1 MKKVF
6 NLLLL
11 CAIAFLFTG
20 CESKEE
26 KLYCTGDQLIAV
38 NVCHEIKKIEND
50 EEISDAYLCSDKK
63 YGTGEYQFYIKDGK
77 VTLKELT
84 ETYGKEYSREAYK
97 KSIESYY
104 KDYNCEFNYD
114 GKNYTVTCKN
124 MDYSKLYSKYNT
136 KEKLKGLMED
146 KLGLTCT

>member
-11 CAIAFLFTG
+11 CAIVFLFTG

-38 NVCHEIKKIEND
+38 NVCHEVKKIEND

-84 ETYGKEYSREAYK
+84 ETYG
-97 KSIESYY
+97 
-104 KDYNCEFNYD
+104 
-114 GKNYTVTCKN
+114 
-124 MDYSKLYSKYNT
+124 
-136 KEKLKGLMED
+136 
-146 KLGLTCT
+146 